1 VFHVVENVDSWFASG
16 VFGLDIRFN
25 PYKLTGVNVIMQ
37 DWTSKLLSVGI
48 KSKMDRTGSPSD
60 FSSTP
65 RAGGGSG
72 GRSRRR
78 YCLISP
84 CRDEAKYARITIESV
99 LDQTELPALWVIVD
113 DGSRDET
120 PEILAEYAAKY
131 PWIKIVTRTD
141 RGERLLG
148 SGVMEAFYDGAKE
161 VDLTQ
166 FDYLCKL
173 DLDLDLPRRYFETLM
188 NQMEADER
196 LGALSGKPYFT
207 KDNQAI
213 SEKCGDEH
221 AVGMSKFYRVE
232 AWQQIGGFVKFLMW
246 DGIDTHRCRMKGW
259 KAASLDG
266 ENLRFI
272 HLRPMGSSHKSWIT
286 GRVRHGIGQWFMG
299 THWAYMLASA
309 IFRMTRP
316 PLLMG
321 GSAMLWGYV
330 KGLFTGA
337 PRYDDPEFRKFLRAY
352 QMSCMIKGKRKATAE
367 LEARQ
372 AAVWKP
378 TSRTMR

>member
-1 VFHVVENVDSWFASG
+1 
-16 VFGLDIRFN
+16 
-25 PYKLTGVNVIMQ
+25 MQ

-48 KSKMDRTGSPSD
+48 RSKMDRNVSPSD
-60 FSSTP
+60 FTATP
-65 RAGGGSG
+65 RPGGGTG

-78 YCLISP
+78 YCIISP

-113 DGSRDET
+113 DGSQDET
-120 PEILAEYAAKY
+120 PQILAEYAAKY

-141 RGERLLG
+141 RGERKLG
-148 SGVMEAFYDGAKE
+148 SGVMEAFYDGVKE
-161 VDLTQ
+161 VDLSQ

-188 NQMEADER
+188 NKMEADER

-207 KDNQAI
+207 RDNQAI

-286 GRVRHGIGQWFMG
+286 GRVRHGVGQWFMG
-299 THWAYMLASA
+299 THWLYMLASA

-316 PLLMG
+316 PILFG
-321 GSAMLWGYV
+321 GSAMLWGYMKAMF
-330 KGLFTGA
+330 KGA
-337 PRYDDPEFRKFLRAY
+337 EQYNDPEFRKFLRAY
-352 QMSCMIKGKRKATAE
+352 QMSCMFKGKNRATAE

-378 TSRTMR
+378 TSRVSR